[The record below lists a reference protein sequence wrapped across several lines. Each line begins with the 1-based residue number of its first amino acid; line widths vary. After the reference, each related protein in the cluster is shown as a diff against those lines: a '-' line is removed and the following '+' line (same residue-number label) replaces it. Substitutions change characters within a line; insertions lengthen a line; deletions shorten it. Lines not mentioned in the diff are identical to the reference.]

1 MDEIKC
7 ISDITNNDSDYGFLI
22 FQHEDRGINSHFY
35 VQNTSF
41 GDTDDQFQFVS
52 VFSYSDPWLVENNP
66 TPTSMSFYLQE
77 VCSVQECL
85 FGARLMGVT
94 FFSVLPSRCD
104 GHVPESASELLQL

>member
-35 VQNTSF
+35 VQNKSF
-41 GDTDDQFQFVS
+41 GDADDQFQFVS

-66 TPTSMSFYLQE
+66 MPTSMSFYLQE

-85 FGARLMGVT
+85 F
-94 FFSVLPSRCD
+94 
-104 GHVPESASELLQL
+104 